1 MKDFTRFIL
10 LLIIITI
17 APFTLNAQ
25 KDSARKNEFTASLNY
40 QSKLHYFGR
49 TDSLQSSGIFPSVGY
64 ELKCGFYAQGS
75 FIFVHNNSLPYNYT
89 GSTIEA
95 GYRLPQAKKING
107 NIFIS
112 KFLYKQNSTLV
123 QSTLKYQTGI
133 NLSFNNKIININS
146 GFDIKYSNTTDIGA
160 TAGLDHIFISKIANK
175 PMAFAFDP
183 SANINFGTQKF
194 SEVYINKQKI
204 LGIPMNNKTTVN
216 KSAFNILSYEI
227 SAPIVFV
234 AGKFNTSL
242 IPAYVIPQ
250 NLLAGERGT
259 DMFYLTASFGIRL

>member
-1 MKDFTRFIL
+1 MKNFARSTL
-10 LLIIITI
+10 LLIMMAI
-17 APFTLNAQ
+17 APVAIKAQ
-25 KDSARKNEFTASLNY
+25 NDSIRKAEFTASLNY

-49 TDSLQSSGIFPSVGY
+49 TDSLQSSGMFPSVGY
-64 ELKCGFYAQGS
+64 ELKCGLYAQGN
-75 FIFVHNNSLPYNYT
+75 FIFVQNYSLPLTYT

-112 KFLYKQNSTLV
+112 KFLYKKTSTLV
-123 QSTLKYQTGI
+123 QSALKYQTGI
-133 NLSFNNKIININS
+133 NLSFNNKIININT
-146 GFDIKYSNTTDIGA
+146 GFDIKYSNTADLGA
-160 TAGLDHIFISKIANK
+160 TAGLDHIFIIKIANK

-183 SANINFGTQKF
+183 SAYINFGTQKF
-194 SEVYINKQKI
+194 SEVYIKKQNF
-204 LGIPMNNKTTVN
+204 LGFPLNNKTTVN

-242 IPAYVIPQ
+242 IPAYVVPQ
-250 NLLAGERGT
+250 NLLTGERGI
-259 DMFYLTASFGIRL
+259 DMFYITASIGIRL